1 MQNVNTNKLIKTYP
15 GADGL
20 KTGMTDKAGYCMA
33 VTAKKNNMR
42 LLAIVLGESDGKV
55 RNKETAELLDYGF
68 NLYELEMVKKKGEI
82 LGTITIDKANIN
94 PVEIISNHD
103 VTVLKKKGEEK
114 KNYKSDLKLNNL
126 KLPIDKGD
134 EVGTLIVLDDLGNKI
149 DKVSVTT
156 NQDIKKD
163 SFFKVFIKIILS
175 TINGNLV

>member
-1 MQNVNTNKLIKTYP
+1 M
-15 GADGL
+15 
-20 KTGMTDKAGYCMA
+20 
-33 VTAKKNNMR
+33 
-42 LLAIVLGESDGKV
+42 
-55 RNKETAELLDYGF
+55 
-68 NLYELEMVKKKGEI
+68 
-82 LGTITIDKANIN
+82 NIYYA
-94 PVEIISNHD
+94 VEIISNHD

-114 KNYKSDLKLNNL
+114 KNYKSDLRLNNL